1 MTPDSVTALADA
13 PAQLNFTGDFDTANT
28 AAAIDRLRLYDNPAA
43 EVTAAVCAIRRKATG
58 DSDEIELLRALGLA
72 PTASA
77 LRQRPSQ
84 SAEHRRNRAAEKRT
98 PTAKPKPPA
107 APAAPAAGPG
117 EHPDGHGCHAC
128 INRRSRAKAQE
139 RAKADPTVVPHG
151 TLSGYDYWGCR
162 CDGCSDANFRVGL
175 EQREKHARRR
185 DAKARER
192 RMQAAR
198 QPDRDEQGEIR

>member
-1 MTPDSVTALADA
+1 MTAAKPY
-13 PAQLNFTGDFDTANT
+13 TGDFDTANT
-28 AAAIDRLRLYDNPAA
+28 AAAIDRLQLHANPAA
-43 EVTAAVCAIRRKATG
+43 EITAAVCAIRRKATG
-58 DSDEIELLRALGLA
+58 NADEIELLRALGLA

-77 LRQRPSQ
+77 PRVRPSQ

-98 PTAKPKPPA
+98 GAAKPKPATRPA
-107 APAAPAAGPG
+107 SGPG

-128 INRRSRAKAQE
+128 INRRSRMKAQE

-192 RMQAAR
+192 RLQDAR
-198 QPDRDEQGEIR
+198 RPERDEQGEIR